1 MRQKLCRRLEELEK
15 ISAAAAAHRERM
27 KPRDHGV
34 LDELIAK
41 AKAWHAVPEN
51 QKWRALVIA
60 DERMKP
66 RDHGVLD
73 ELIAKAKAWH
83 AVPENQKWLAAQ
95 PPEFFHTRVQEFR
108 AQLRERAFG
117 RSRSV
122 GLGGH

>member
-51 QKWRALVIA
+51 QKW
-60 DERMKP
+60 
-66 RDHGVLD
+66 
-73 ELIAKAKAWH
+73 
-83 AVPENQKWLAAQ
+83 LAAQ
-95 PPEFFHTRVQEFR
+95 PPEFFYTRVQEFR